1 MKIIQKLTLG
11 LLTVVATSSAGF
23 SANLIIDVDAGDT
36 ATVSSVITGTAQKI
50 DAGTLVMSGANGS
63 SLTNLEIAGGLVQYA
78 ASGNVGAQVTFNG
91 GNLESTAA
99 ANIPALVMTADGTV
113 TAGGDGALAGLS
125 GASKLTIAGTGIVTP
140 ADLSAAAAPVDVS
153 GIVNFGASAAS
164 KLPAADVNVL
174 SGGLAKVM
182 AATADCA
189 PDDMIVQSG
198 GVLEVADSVSV
209 PAAGAAASGDLFGTL
224 KFNTGSTL
232 KLGNA
237 AVWARAITVG
247 TAL

>member
-99 ANIPALVMTADGTV
+99 ANIPALVMTAAGTV

-125 GASKLTIAGTGIVTP
+125 GASKLTIAGIGIVTP
-140 ADLSAAAAPVDVS
+140 ADLSAAAAPVDIS

-198 GVLEVADSVSV
+198 GVLEVADSVLV
-209 PAAGAAASGDLFGTL
+209 PADTGADLFGTL

>member
-1 MKIIQKLTLG
+1 MKNIHSLILDFITMVVIITINTSYSAELAINFVDGAEYAGVVTGKANFVGAAGIDNITLSGSVTDSIKLTTG
-11 LLTVVATSSAGF
+11 NVKVASSAAF
-23 SANLIIDVDAGDT
+23 
-36 ATVSSVITGTAQKI
+36 
-50 DAGTLVMSGANGS
+50 GANV
-63 SLTNLEIAGGLVQYA
+63 IM
-78 ASGNVGAQVTFNG
+78 NG
-91 GNLESTAA
+91 GTLESTAA
-99 ANIPALVMTADGTV
+99 VNIPALVMTAAGTV
-113 TAGGDGALAGLS
+113 TAGGNGALAGLS
-125 GASKLTIAGTGIVTP
+125 GDQKLTIAGTGIVTP
-140 ADLSAAAAPVDVS
+140 ADLSGAAAPVDIS

-198 GVLEVADSVSV
+198 GVLEVAASVNV
-209 PAAGAAASGDLFGTL
+209 PADTGADLFGTL

-237 AVWARAITVG
+237 TVWARPITVG

>member
-1 MKIIQKLTLG
+1 
-11 LLTVVATSSAGF
+11 
-23 SANLIIDVDAGDT
+23 
-36 ATVSSVITGTAQKI
+36 
-50 DAGTLVMSGANGS
+50 MSGANGS

-99 ANIPALVMTADGTV
+99 ANIPALVMTAAGTV

-140 ADLSAAAAPVDVS
+140 ADLSGAGAAVDIS
-153 GIVNFGASAAS
+153 GKVNFGASSAS
-164 KLPAADVNVL
+164 KLPAADINVL

-209 PAAGAAASGDLFGTL
+209 PASGAGDLFGTL

-232 KLGNA
+232 KLGNST
-237 AVWARAITVG
+237 VWARAITVG
-247 TAL
+247 VAL